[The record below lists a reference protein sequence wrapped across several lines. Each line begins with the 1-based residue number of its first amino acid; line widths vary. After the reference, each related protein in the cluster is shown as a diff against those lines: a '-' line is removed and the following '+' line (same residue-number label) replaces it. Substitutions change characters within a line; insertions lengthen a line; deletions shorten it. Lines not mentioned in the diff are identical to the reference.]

1 MTDEFFSQT
10 FLPLQEPLYRVAYHL
25 LKSEQAA
32 EDAVQE
38 LYLKLWRGREGLGN
52 LNNPKAYCITVLRN
66 LCLDSIRRNARC
78 DGQSIDDEGGPPG
91 QFSQED
97 SLDAKQRL
105 QQVQLALS
113 KLSGRE
119 ALVLRLRTQ
128 EELSYEEISAR
139 TGINQL
145 MLRVLLSNAR
155 KKIKNSLQL

>member
-38 LYLKLWRGREGLGN
+38 LYLKLWRDREGLGN

-78 DGQSIDDEGGPPG
+78 DGQSIDDEEGPPG
-91 QFSQED
+91 QFSQEN

-113 KLSGRE
+113 KLSERE